1 MGATPGEIDMQPFSF
16 ATTAQIL
23 CEAGSAVRLAELCQ
37 ERRARRVL
45 IVTDPGIIRLGL
57 LDAVLPGFARLGL
70 AVEVYGQVLAD
81 PPEAVVEA
89 ALERARALD
98 AELVVGFGG
107 GSSMDVAK
115 LVALLAHPQA
125 RQGLGEVFGV
135 GNARGPRLPLIQV
148 PTTAGTGSE
157 VTPIA
162 IVTTGETTKMGVVSP
177 YLLPDLALLDADL
190 TLGLPP
196 AVTAATGI
204 DAMVHAIESYTSRL
218 KKNPLSDL
226 LAREALRLLAAN
238 LDRAVRAGGDRE
250 ARQAMLLGAC
260 LAGQAFANA
269 PVAAVHALAYPLGG
283 HFHIPHGLSNAL
295 VLPEVIR
302 FNAPAAS
309 ELYAE
314 LAPLLLGERLRPGDR
329 DALTAQL
336 IDELARLGP
345 RSGLPSRLRDAGV
358 EEAALPRLAAD
369 AMLQQRLLVNNPR
382 EVGEADALAR
392 HDNDIYGHVNNVT
405 YYAFF
410 DTAVNTYLIERGGL
424 DIHGGEVIGLVVSSS
439 CDYFAPVAFPQRI
452 EMGLRVARLGNS
464 SVHYELAL
472 FLEGE
477 REARAAGRFVHV
489 FVERHGSRPQA
500 IPLRLREALAALQ
513 GEAQ

>member
-1 MGATPGEIDMQPFSF
+1 MQPFSF

-23 CEAGSAVRLAELCQ
+23 CESGSAARLGELCR
-37 ERRARRVL
+37 ERGAQRVL
-45 IVTDPGIIRLGL
+45 IVTDPGITRLNM
-57 LDAVLPGFARLGL
+57 LDGVLPGFAAAGV
-70 AVEVYGQVLAD
+70 AVEVFDQVLAD
-81 PPEAVVEA
+81 PPESIVLEA
-89 ALERARALD
+89 SDQARRMA
-98 AELVVGFGG
+98 AQLVVGFGG

-115 LVALLAHPQA
+115 LVALLAHPLA
-125 RQGLGEVFGV
+125 TQGLKDVFGV

-177 YLLPDLALLDADL
+177 HLLPDLAVLDADL

-204 DAMVHAIESYTSRL
+204 DAMVHAIEAYTSKL

-226 LAREALRLLAAN
+226 LAREALRLLALN
-238 LDRAVRAGGDRE
+238 LDEAVHNGRNRE

-302 FNAPAAS
+302 FNAPNAGP
-309 ELYAE
+309 LYAE
-314 LAPLLLGERLRPGDR
+314 LAPLLLGERLRSDADR
-329 DALTAQL
+329 TEQFIA
-336 IDELARLGP
+336 ELADLSP

-358 EEAALPRLAAD
+358 PEGSLPRLAAD

-382 EVGEADALAR
+382 EVSESDALA
-392 HDNDIYGHVNNVT
+392 IY
-405 YYAFF
+405 
-410 DTAVNTYLIERGGL
+410 
-424 DIHGGEVIGLVVSSS
+424 
-439 CDYFAPVAFPQRI
+439 
-452 EMGLRVARLGNS
+452 
-464 SVHYELAL
+464 
-472 FLEGE
+472 
-477 REARAAGRFVHV
+477 RAAF
-489 FVERHGSRPQA
+489 
-500 IPLRLREALAALQ
+500 
-513 GEAQ
+513 

>member
-1 MGATPGEIDMQPFSF
+1 MQPFSF

-23 CEAGSAVRLAELCQ
+23 CESGSAVRLGELCR
-37 ERRARRVL
+37 ERGASRVML
-45 IVTDPGIIRLGL
+45 VSDPGIARLGL
-57 LDAVLPGFARLGL
+57 LDGVLPSFASAGV
-70 AVEVYGQVLAD
+70 AIEVFDQVLAD
-81 PPEAVVEA
+81 PPESVVLQAVA
-89 ALERARALD
+89 QARSMGAQ
-98 AELVVGFGG
+98 LVVGFGG

-125 RQGLGEVFGV
+125 IQGLGEVFGV

-162 IVTTGETTKMGVVSP
+162 IVTTGETTKTGVVSP
-177 YLLPDLALLDADL
+177 YLLPDLAVLDADL

-204 DAMVHAIESYTSRL
+204 DAMVHAIEAYTSKL

-226 LAREALRLLAAN
+226 LAREALRLLASN
-238 LDRAVRAGGDRE
+238 LDEVVRNGANRE

-302 FNAPAAS
+302 FNAASAAP
-309 ELYAE
+309 LYAE
-314 LAPLLLGERLRPGDR
+314 LAPLLLGSRLQAGGD
-329 DALTAQL
+329 LTEQFIA
-336 IDELARLGP
+336 ELAELSP

-358 EEAALPRLAAD
+358 PEERLPTLARD

-382 EVGEADALAR
+382 EVSEADALA
-392 HDNDIYGHVNNVT
+392 IY
-405 YYAFF
+405 
-410 DTAVNTYLIERGGL
+410 
-424 DIHGGEVIGLVVSSS
+424 
-439 CDYFAPVAFPQRI
+439 
-452 EMGLRVARLGNS
+452 
-464 SVHYELAL
+464 
-472 FLEGE
+472 
-477 REARAAGRFVHV
+477 RAAY
-489 FVERHGSRPQA
+489 
-500 IPLRLREALAALQ
+500 
-513 GEAQ
+513 